1 MTISQKTARASR
13 PAPVSSLV
21 PVSPHANN
29 QRDGQSSAQ
38 SARQDMPQGG
48 YPVTWDMLKGRA
60 LALDSAG
67 WPLDM

>member
-48 YPVTWDMLKGRA
+48 YPVTWDMLKDRA